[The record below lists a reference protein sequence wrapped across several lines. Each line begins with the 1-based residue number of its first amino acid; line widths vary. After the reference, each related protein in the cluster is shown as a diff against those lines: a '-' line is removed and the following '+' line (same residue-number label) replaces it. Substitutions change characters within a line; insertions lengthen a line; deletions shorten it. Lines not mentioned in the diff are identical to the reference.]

1 MAQRFTA
8 VCGDLTDKVEGQ
20 YDIVVA
26 NIVAD
31 VIIQLTQDIDRYMKP
46 DAVYLM
52 SGIIDTREQ
61 DVTAVLNGH
70 FQILERREERGW
82 VALAAKRA
90 VAP

>member
-20 YDIVVA
+20 YECRRH
-26 NIVAD
+26 IVAD

-61 DVTAVLNGH
+61 DVTA
-70 FQILERREERGW
+70 
-82 VALAAKRA
+82 A
-90 VAP
+90 